1 MSEFINNVSKKRQE
15 KLREIILGLH
25 EGTSLEDAKAEFKK
39 HFQDVSTAEITQME
53 QSFIKEGMAIEEIQR
68 LCDVHAAVFEGS
80 ISDIHSLS
88 NHETIPGHPIN
99 VFKEENRRLEK
110 LIETEIEPYLAQSG
124 KTAVLMLRVAYD
136 RLKEIHYHY
145 SRKELLFFPK
155 LEKVGLT
162 GPPKVMWGVDDEIRA
177 EIKAIIADLSSPDID
192 EVAVKEKIKAN
203 LVRVKDM
210 ITKEEHILLPMLV
223 EHMNF
228 FDWVLVDSSSE
239 EVGFF
244 LEKPKQQWK
253 QQPKKEDETVKEPE
267 PVKTG
272 EVPFDAGVLTFEQVN
287 AILNTVPVDM
297 TFVDHEGHVK
307 YFTQG
312 KERIF
317 DRPKTVIGRHVSMCH
332 PPQSVHVVEEILE
345 SFKSGEKD
353 HEDFWIQLKDM
364 FVHIRYF
371 AVRSHSGEYLG
382 TLEVSQ
388 NIKPIR
394 ELTGEK
400 RLRSKD

>member
-1 MSEFINNVSKKRQE
+1 
-15 KLREIILGLH
+15 
-25 EGTSLEDAKAEFKK
+25 
-39 HFQDVSTAEITQME
+39 
-53 QSFIKEGMAIEEIQR
+53 
-68 LCDVHAAVFEGS
+68 
-80 ISDIHSLS
+80 
-88 NHETIPGHPIN
+88 
-99 VFKEENRRLEK
+99 
-110 LIETEIEPYLAQSG
+110 
-124 KTAVLMLRVAYD
+124 
-136 RLKEIHYHY
+136 
-145 SRKELLFFPK
+145 
-155 LEKVGLT
+155 
-162 GPPKVMWGVDDEIRA
+162 
-177 EIKAIIADLSSPDID
+177 
-192 EVAVKEKIKAN
+192 
-203 LVRVKDM
+203 
-210 ITKEEHILLPMLV
+210 PMLV